1 MIKYRDFLGACALFV
16 AAASGAVAA
25 PLSSSNIPLDSPVY
39 LYLEKL
45 AGMGLV
51 TSDVKGLKPFSRAEA
66 ARQLL
71 EAERNLAGQAE
82 KAPRLAGEMIKR
94 VRELVPREVSLYGE
108 DSAPKLFDYN
118 PVLSSRLRYVYLDG
132 VPRSYERQVHDPG
145 NDGVFGIG
153 QGLRPP
159 NPYPSPTQHHGS
171 EGTPLLEHAE
181 GAVYRPG
188 HTGELRT
195 AAEGYVGRYATL
207 FAEPQVTFNRDA
219 NRAIVTLN
227 RGYLK
232 VGGGALE
239 LEVGRDSAWFGL
251 GYRGAITLSD
261 NARNLNMVK
270 FSSPEPFRIGWLSW
284 LGDLKYAVLF
294 SQLDHTVTDGQE
306 REPWYYAVK
315 LISKPMENL
324 EIGFNMGKQAGG
336 KGLDN
341 SLSQYINGI
350 FGGTSADNSNGIAGF
365 EVRYRAPWL
374 RNTEFFAEFSGEDT
388 AGFWPIVESYLAGFY
403 VPMLTEDGRNDL
415 RFEYFRGNNILYS
428 NGTMPQGYLYHN
440 LPLGHSQGGATE
452 DFFVR
457 YSHWFSA
464 RHNLAL
470 EYFYT
475 MRGGFGRMPGQAI
488 ESKHAGRVNWSLPV
502 YGDIDA
508 QASYG
513 IERVNN
519 MNLVAGVRQTNHLVR
534 FELRYRY

>member
-1 MIKYRDFLGACALFV
+1 MLTRYLLLSCMLLV
-16 AAASGAVAA
+16 AGASGVSAA
-25 PLSSSNIPLDSPVY
+25 PLSSSNVPLDSPIY

-45 AGMGLV
+45 SGMGLI
-51 TSDVKGLKPFSRAEA
+51 TSDVKGMKPFSRAEV

-71 EAERNLAGQAE
+71 EAEQRLLE
-82 KAPRLAGEMIKR
+82 KKEASPRLAGEMVKR
-94 VRELVPREVSLYGE
+94 IRELIPREAALYGNDTE
-108 DSAPKLFDYN
+108 PRLLDFN

-132 VPRSYERQVHDPG
+132 VPRNYERQVHDPG

-153 QGLRPP
+153 RGLRPP
-159 NPYPSPTQHHGS
+159 NPYPTPAQHHGS

-195 AAEGYVGRYATL
+195 AAEGYVGRYATVL
-207 FAEPQVTFNRDA
+207 AEPQVTFNRDTD
-219 NRAIVTLN
+219 RALLTLN

-232 VGGGALE
+232 VGGGAWE
-239 LEVGRDSAWFGL
+239 LEVGRDSSWFGL

-270 FSSPEPFRIGWLSW
+270 LSSPEPFRVGWLSW
-284 LGDLKYAVLF
+284 LGDMKYAVLL
-294 SQLDHTVTDGQE
+294 SQLDHTVTGGQE

-315 LISKPMENL
+315 LISKPTKNL
-324 EIGFNMGKQAGG
+324 EIGFNLGKQAGG

-341 SLSQYINGI
+341 SLRQYINGI
-350 FGGTSADNSNGIAGF
+350 FGGTSADNSNGMAGF

-374 RNTEFFAEFSGEDT
+374 RNTEFFVEFSGEDT
-388 AGFWPIVESYLAGFY
+388 ASFWPIVESYLAGFY
-403 VPMLTEDGRNDL
+403 VPMLTEDGKNDL
-415 RFEYFRGNNILYS
+415 RFEYFRGNNILYTS
-428 NGTMPQGYLYHN
+428 GTMPQGYLYHG

-457 YSHWFSA
+457 YSHWFGA

-475 MRGGFGRMPGQAI
+475 TRGSFGRMPGQTT
-488 ESKHAGRVNWSLPV
+488 EMKHAGRLNWTLPV

-508 QASYG
+508 QLSYG
-513 IERVNN
+513 IERINN
-519 MNLVAGVRQTNHLVR
+519 LNLVAGVRQTNHLAR